1 MPKKQTT
8 KKGGNSKASVKK
20 GGNSKASVKKGG
32 NKISTNFLNN
42 SSGNFK
48 ITNKK

>member
-1 MPKKQTT
+1 MTKKQTT
-8 KKGGNSKASVKK
+8 KKGGNNKVST
-20 GGNSKASVKKGG
+20 KKGG

>member
-8 KKGGNSKASVKK
+8 KKGGNSKTST
-20 GGNSKASVKKGG
+20 KKGG